1 MKYILLTTLF
11 LMTSTLSAAAE
22 MTHPFYLAPVGKTAS
37 DTRFAYEKF
46 HVKDM
51 VNGFADYRTRDII
64 VSQNFSYGIAPKV
77 AVEAQISNAWNR
89 LKYDGTSVSD
99 GEDTNI
105 DWQMGATYDLYRQ
118 NDFYAQA
125 RVLYVQKET
134 HHDKGAYKA
143 FNALLKGGYDL
154 GLILPYASAFV
165 EVPIAM
171 SKYADNNPKYDAAV
185 GLYKKVG
192 PIALDAAMHYHYDEL
207 WESKK
212 WYAETALYA
221 YVLPNAAVGTFFSYT
236 FEDNGQNNAHGD
248 GHTIGVAFKTEF

>member
-77 AVEAQISNAWNR
+77 AIEAQISNAWNR

-134 HHDKGAYKA
+134 HHEKGAYKA
-143 FNALLKGGYDL
+143 FNALLKGGYDF
-154 GLILPYASAFV
+154 GFILPYASAFV

-171 SKYADNNPKYDAAV
+171 SKYADNNMKYEGYI
-185 GLYKKVG
+185 GLHHYLYNFLS
-192 PIALDAAMHYHYDEL
+192 LDAALNLNYDEMYEARE
-207 WESKK
+207 WRM
-212 WYAETALYA
+212 
-221 YVLPNAAVGTFFSYT
+221 PG
-236 FEDNGQNNAHGD
+236 
-248 GHTIGVAFKTEF
+248 

>member
-1 MKYILLTTLF
+1 MKYVLLTAF
-11 LMTSTLSAAAE
+11 LMAATLSTAAE
-22 MTHPFYLAPVGKTAS
+22 VTHPFYLAPVGKVAS
-37 DTRFAYEKF
+37 DTRVAYQKF

-51 VNGFADYRTRDII
+51 INGFADYRTRDII
-64 VSQNFSYGIAPKV
+64 ASQNFSYGIAPKV
-77 AVEAQISNAWNR
+77 AIEAQISNAWNR
-89 LKYDGTSVSD
+89 QKYDGTSVTD

-134 HHDKGAYKA
+134 HHYNGAYKA
-143 FNALLKGGYDL
+143 FNALLKGGYDF

-171 SKYADNNPKYDAAV
+171 SKYADNNPKYDGAV
-185 GLYKKVG
+185 GLYKKAG
-192 PIALDAAMHYHYDEL
+192 PIALDAAMHYNYDEL

-236 FEDNGQNNAHGD
+236 FEDNGKNNAHGD
-248 GHTIGVAFKTEF
+248 GHTIGVTFKTEF

>member
-1 MKYILLTTLF
+1 MKYVLLTVF
-11 LMTSTLSAAAE
+11 LMAATLSAAAE
-22 MTHPFYLAPVGKTAS
+22 VTHPFYLAPVGKVAS
-37 DTRFAYEKF
+37 DTRIAYQKF

-51 VNGFADYRTRDII
+51 INGFADYRTRDII
-64 VSQNFSYGIAPKV
+64 ASQNFSYGIAPKV
-77 AVEAQISNAWNR
+77 AIEAQISNAWNR
-89 LKYDGTSVSD
+89 QKYDGTSVTD

-134 HHDKGAYKA
+134 HHYNGAYKA
-143 FNALLKGGYDL
+143 FNALLKGGYDF

-171 SKYADNNPKYDAAV
+171 SKYADNNPKYDGAV
-185 GLYKKVG
+185 GLYKKAG
-192 PIALDAAMHYHYDEL
+192 PIALDAAMHYNYDEL

-236 FEDNGQNNAHGD
+236 FEDNGKNNAHGD
-248 GHTIGVAFKTEF
+248 GHTIGVTFKTEF